1 MKIDFKARLSNKA
14 WWIGIISLVVLL
26 LQQIGLANIA
36 DYIPKNY
43 ADIINTVFALLAM
56 LGVTVDTSTD
66 GLSDNK

>member
-36 DYIPKNY
+36 DYIPDNY

-66 GLSDNK
+66 GISDNK

>member
-14 WWIGIISLVVLL
+14 WWIGIISLIVLL
-26 LQQIGLANIA
+26 LKQIGLANIA
-36 DYIPKNY
+36 DYIPANY

>member
-14 WWIGIISLVVLL
+14 WWIGIISLIVLL
-26 LQQIGLANIA
+26 LQQVGLANIA

-66 GLSDNK
+66 GISDNK

>member
-14 WWIGIISLVVLL
+14 WWIGIISLIVLL

>member
-1 MKIDFKARLSNKA
+1 MKIDFKARLNNKA

-26 LQQIGLANIA
+26 LQQVGLANIA
-36 DYIPKNY
+36 DYIPSNY

-66 GLSDNK
+66 GISDNK

>member
-43 ADIINTVFALLAM
+43 ADIINTVFSLLAM